1 MRVKR
6 GVTKRR
12 KHKKVLKLTK
22 GYTMSN
28 SKLFRRA
35 HEAHLHAGQYS
46 MAHRRKRAGQFRRL
60 WIKRINAALSPFE
73 LSYSKFISGLK
84 KANIELDRKVLADLA
99 LDHSEE
105 FKAVVEAVKG
115 K

>member
-22 GYTMSN
+22 GYTLSN

-35 HEAHLHAGQYS
+35 KQAQLHAGQYS
-46 MAHRRKRAGQFRRL
+46 MAHRRKRAGQFRKL
-60 WIKRINAALSPFE
+60 WIQRINAALSPFD
-73 LSYSKFISGLK
+73 LSYSKFIAGLK
-84 KANIELDRKVLADLA
+84 KAQIELDRKVLADLA